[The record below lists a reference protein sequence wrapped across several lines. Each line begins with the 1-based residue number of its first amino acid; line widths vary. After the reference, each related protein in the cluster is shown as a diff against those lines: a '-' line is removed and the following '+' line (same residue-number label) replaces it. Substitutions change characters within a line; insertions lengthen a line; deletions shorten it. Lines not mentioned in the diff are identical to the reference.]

1 VLPSVKYVSDIIWNI
16 SDIENIKITTNVI
29 SRKSLFSPVVTESII
44 FIAIFLKMG
53 ISIIA
58 IVIVLTRMFDSIKK
72 VPLIWSIVRKFSSI
86 IPFIKSATNVVIVYN
101 PTKIIDT
108 DNLPLYVIK
117 TPITM
122 TMKEKIVFIEL

>member
-1 VLPSVKYVSDIIWNI
+1 MLPSVKYVSDIIWNI